1 MITIF
6 FTNSKK
12 MKKKIKIAYHPW
24 VYLKEKLE
32 VRNWSQKQFA
42 EIIWLSTPEVNLII
56 KWKRNLTPNL
66 AFLIANTLGE
76 DTYVRLWL
84 QAKRDTYQM
93 EINTENQKIWFEIYQ
108 KALQFA

>member
-1 MITIF
+1 
-6 FTNSKK
+6 
-12 MKKKIKIAYHPW
+12 MKKRIKIAYHPW
-24 VYLKEKLE
+24 AYLKEELE
-32 VRNWSQKQFA
+32 ARNWSQKQFA

-66 AFLIANTLGE
+66 AFLIANALWE
-76 DTYVRLWL
+76 DTYVWLEL

-93 EINTENQKIWFEIYQ
+93 EVNNENQKLWFQIYQ

>member
-1 MITIF
+1 
-6 FTNSKK
+6 
-12 MKKKIKIAYHPW
+12 MKKKVKIAYHPW
-24 VYLKEKLE
+24 VYLKEELE

-66 AFLIANTLGE
+66 AFLIANALGE

-108 KALQFA
+108 KALQFS